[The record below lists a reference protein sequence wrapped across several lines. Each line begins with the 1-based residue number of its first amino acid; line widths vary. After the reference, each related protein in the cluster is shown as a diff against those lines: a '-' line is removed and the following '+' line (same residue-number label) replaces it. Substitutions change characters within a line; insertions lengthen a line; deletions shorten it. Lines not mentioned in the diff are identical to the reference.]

1 MFLILLG
8 LAGSAWV
15 TFRFEVPYPKPPGPQ
30 FDAKVKLTYQR
41 AIEEKRPQLVLLGD
55 STLELGV
62 DVPNLAETLNR
73 NVYRIGIPGSAS
85 AVWYLALENNIA
97 SASYKPPYL
106 VLFFRDTLLTRP
118 DDRVTGRYFALVDEL
133 ADRYEPL
140 VTQLSY
146 VQQMNPAERFLDQYL
161 PLYGNKAQVKDDLE
175 WQARYRPAS
184 LLLDCNQGCADIA
197 FSAVFA
203 TENLLPEVARQSLID
218 VELGLYGPASEDFA
232 YQVERSYLPEII
244 RLCRE
249 NGIQL
254 ILVRT
259 RTLVYPT
266 GQSEPAYLQKY
277 IQDLSAYLAS
287 QGVTFLDFA
296 HDPRLRPELF
306 FDAVHMNDE
315 GRVVFTQLLGE
326 ALQPIL
332 K

>member
-1 MFLILLG
+1 MKLFQRYLSFLMLLG
-8 LAGSAWV
+8 LAGSAW
-15 TFRFEVPYPKPPGPQ
+15 TSIRFEAPYPKPPGPQ
-30 FDAKVKLTYQR
+30 FDAKVKLAYLR
-41 AIEEKRPQLVLLGD
+41 AIEERRPDLVLLGD

-62 DVPNLAETLNR
+62 DVPSLSETLNKG
-73 NVYRIGIPGSAS
+73 VYKIGIPGSAS
-85 AVWYLALENNIA
+85 AVWYLALKSNIVPA
-97 SASYKPPYL
+97 AHKPPTL

-118 DDRVTGRYFALVDEL
+118 DDRVTGRYFELVDEL
-133 ADRYEPL
+133 ADRREPL

-146 VQQMNPAERFLDQYL
+146 VQQMNSAERFLDQYL
-161 PLYGNKAQVKDDLE
+161 PLYGNKAQVKDALE
-175 WQARYRPAS
+175 WPARYRPAS

-197 FSAVFA
+197 FTAVFE
-203 TENLLPEVARQSLID
+203 TENLLPDVARQSLID

-249 NGIQL
+249 NGMQL

-277 IQDLSAYLAS
+277 IQDLSAYLDS

-296 HDPRLRPELF
+296 HEP
-306 FDAVHMNDE
+306 
-315 GRVVFTQLLGE
+315 
-326 ALQPIL
+326 
-332 K
+332 